1 MAYPFENHRVPSSQ
15 AEAFRKLLPHVWD
28 TMPEFSRALGIA
40 YKSIEQK
47 NLYGQPLGIR
57 QDLGIDTSLKLLVI
71 ACFND
76 RLISAQEPAPA
87 VAEKLRALMLA
98 WYGIH
103 QSLQASLFFV
113 YYFYTMQAT
122 ALYVLKD
129 LLQQVRFVVDVDAAA
144 RPEALALDILKPSH
158 SAHWYK
164 TVHGVGDK
172 LWDVFVAE
180 GDYTKTDLP
189 RPGYVLHFKKSHLY
203 DLRAPLFVT
212 ASSVEEPVVNQG
224 KVVMSCPSC
233 GQKCRGPVFSH
244 LEIKCPKCAQI
255 WRQRT

>member
-1 MAYPFENHRVPSSQ
+1 MAFPFETYRVAPSQ

-28 TMPEFSRALGIA
+28 TMPEFTRALGIA

-76 RLISAQEPAPA
+76 RLITAEDPAVS

-103 QSLQASLFFV
+103 ESLSASLFFV

-129 LLQQVRFVVDVDAAA
+129 LLQQVRFVVDVEAVA
-144 RPEALALDILKPSH
+144 RPEALALEILKPTH
-158 SAHWYK
+158 SGHWYK
-164 TVHGVGDK
+164 TANGLGDK
-172 LWDVFVAE
+172 LCDVFVAE

-189 RPGYVLHFKKSHLY
+189 RPGYVLHFKKTHHY

-212 ASSVEEPVVNQG
+212 AASVEDPQVNQG
-224 KVVMSCPSC
+224 KVVMGCPSC
-233 GQKCRGPVFSH
+233 GQKCRGPAFSH
-244 LEIKCPKCAQI
+244 LEVKCPKCGQV

>member
-1 MAYPFENHRVPSSQ
+1 MAYPFEAHRVST
-15 AEAFRKLLPHVWD
+15 AHADAFRQQLPHVWD
-28 TMPEFSRALGIA
+28 TMPEFVRALGIA

-76 RLISAQEPAPA
+76 RLIAAQDSAPV

-103 QSLQASLFFV
+103 QSLNASLFFV

-122 ALYVLKD
+122 AMYVLKD
-129 LLQQVRFVVDVDAAA
+129 LLQQVQFVVDVEAGTRA
-144 RPEALALDILKPSH
+144 EALALAVLKPTH
-158 SAHWYK
+158 SKHWYK
-164 TVHGVGDK
+164 TANGLGDK
-172 LWDVFVAE
+172 LWDVFVPD

-189 RPGYVLHFKKSHLY
+189 RPGYVLHFKKTHQY
-203 DLRAPLFVT
+203 DLRSPLFVPS
-212 ASSVEEPVVNQG
+212 AWVEESVVDHNR
-224 KVVMSCPSC
+224 VVMSCPNC

-244 LEIKCPKCAQI
+244 PEVKCPKCEQV

>member
-1 MAYPFENHRVPSSQ
+1 MAYPFESHRTQSAQ
-15 AEAFRKLLPHVWD
+15 AEAMRKTLPHVWD
-28 TMPEFSRALGIA
+28 TMPEFTRALGIA

-76 RLISAQEPAPA
+76 RLIAANESAAS

-103 QSLQASLFFV
+103 QCLNASLFFV

-129 LLQQVRFVVDVDAAA
+129 LLQQVQFVVDTEAGT
-144 RPEALALDILKPSH
+144 RPEALALEVLQPTH
-158 SAHWYK
+158 SSHWYK
-164 TVHGVGDK
+164 SASGVGDK
-172 LWDVFVAE
+172 LWDVFISE

-189 RPGYVLHFKKSHLY
+189 RPGYSLHFKKSHQY
-203 DLRAPLFVT
+203 DLRAPLFVS
-212 ASSVEEPVVNQG
+212 AAQVEVPVADLG
-224 KVVMSCPSC
+224 KVVMSCPRC
-233 GQKCRGPVFSH
+233 GQKCRGPVFAH
-244 LEIKCPKCAQI
+244 LEVKCPKCAQV
-255 WRQRT
+255 WQQRT